1 MHGHTLGR
9 PLGMGY
15 VSGDARIDAEFISS
29 GTYEIEIAG
38 RRYPATAS
46 LRPFYDPK
54 SERIRVDS

>member
-1 MHGHTLGR
+1 
-9 PLGMGY
+9 MGY